1 VPLLS
6 IENLCVEYRTSAGRS
21 LVIRDFSLAIEPG
34 ESFGLVGESGCG
46 KSTLLMAIMGYLGRN
61 GAITNGRIMFEGR
74 NLVGLSD
81 AELRRLRASRIAVV
95 YQEPAA
101 ALNPSMTIGRQLMEV
116 PLLLAGA
123 NSRDARK
130 LVARVLGDVHLANPE
145 SVMRRYPH
153 QVSGGQKQRVVLAM
167 ALLANPA
174 LLLLDEPT
182 TGLDVTVAA
191 TVLDLVNELRRKYR
205 TALVYVSHNLGV
217 IAQVCDHIGVMYA
230 GEMVESAP
238 GAALF
243 ASPRHPYT
251 RGLIASLPL
260 VGADKHS
267 APLIPIPGTVPSP
280 MAARRGCAFSPR
292 CADARA
298 GQCDTGAIAMEHAA
312 PDHLV
317 RCVRFAELVPPVA
330 ADALVGQAGERGEV
344 LLKAQLLCR
353 VFKVGRLRLVA
364 NDELDIEARRG
375 RVLAIVGES
384 GSGKST
390 FARILAGLDSASSG
404 SLSFGGVELAT
415 RPVRRRDAAQVAAI
429 QMVFQNPDGTL
440 NPSHRVGRPLA
451 RALRRFGV
459 ARERRAI
466 GARVRALLEMVRL
479 QPAVRHSL
487 PRQLS
492 GGQKQRIAIARA
504 FAGNPELLIADEPVS
519 SLDVSV
525 QAAVVN
531 LLLNIQA
538 GSGTTMLFISH
549 DLVLV
554 RYLADE
560 VVVLYLGR
568 VMECGPA
575 QALFSPPYH
584 PYTEALLSAVPLPD
598 PSAGRA
604 RIRLEGEIPSA
615 LDPHPGC
622 RFAGRCPRKVGAVCD
637 TVPPPGHEAGDGH
650 LIFCHIPLDEL
661 RRAAPV
667 FGGAAAVEV
676 GAVGV

>member
-1 VPLLS
+1 
-6 IENLCVEYRTSAGRS
+6 
-21 LVIRDFSLAIEPG
+21 
-34 ESFGLVGESGCG
+34 
-46 KSTLLMAIMGYLGRN
+46 
-61 GAITNGRIMFEGR
+61 
-74 NLVGLSD
+74 
-81 AELRRLRASRIAVV
+81 V

-101 ALNPSMTIGRQLMEV
+101 ALNPSLTVGRQLMEV
-116 PLLLAGA
+116 PMLQAGVTTA
-123 NSRDARK
+123 DARK
-130 LVARVLGDVHLANPE
+130 LAARVLGDVHLPNPE

-153 QVSGGQKQRVVLAM
+153 QISGGQKQRVVLAM

-191 TVLDLVNELRRKYR
+191 VVLDLVNELRRKYR

-238 GAALF
+238 VASLF

-251 RGLIASLPL
+251 RGLIASLPAA
-260 VGADKHS
+260 GADKHS

-280 MAARRGCAFSPR
+280 AMLRSGCAFAPR
-292 CADARA
+292 CGDARV
-298 GQCDTGAIAMEHAA
+298 GQCDAGAIALETVV

-317 RCVRFAELVPPVA
+317 RCVRHAELAPPAV
-330 ADALVGQAGERGEV
+330 ADAVVSDATDAGDV
-344 LLKAQLLCR
+344 VLKAHLLSR
-353 VFKVGRLRLVA
+353 VFKVGRSRLVA
-364 NDELDIEARRG
+364 NDKLNFEARRG

-404 SLSFGGVELAT
+404 SLRFRGAEIGS
-415 RPVRRRDAAQVAAI
+415 RPVRRRDADQVAAI

-440 NPSHRVGRPLA
+440 NPSHRVGVPLA
-451 RALRRFGV
+451 RALHRFGV
-459 ARERRAI
+459 VRGRRAI

-479 QPAVRHSL
+479 QPAVRYSL

-531 LLLNIQA
+531 LLLHIQA
-538 GSGTTMLFISH
+538 GSGTTMIFISH

-554 RYLADE
+554 RYLADD
-560 VVVLYLGR
+560 VVVMYLGR
-568 VMECGPA
+568 VMECGPVR
-575 QALFSPPYH
+575 ALFSPPYH

-598 PSAGRA
+598 PSAGRT
-604 RIRLEGEIPSA
+604 RIRLQGEIPSP
-615 LDPHPGC
+615 LDVPPGC
-622 RFAGRCPRKVGAVCD
+622 PFASRCPRKVGAVCD
-637 TVPPPGHEAGDGH
+637 TMPPPAREAADGH
-650 LIFCHIPLDEL
+650 LIFCHIPLEEL
-661 RRAAPV
+661 QRMPPV
-667 FGGAAAVEV
+667 FGPATAVEI
-676 GAVGV
+676 GAGEG

>member
-1 VPLLS
+1 VALLS

-21 LVIRDFSLAIEPG
+21 VVIPDFSLSIEPG
-34 ESFGLVGESGCG
+34 ESVGLVGESGCG
-46 KSTLLMAIMGYLGRN
+46 KTTLLMALMGYLGRN
-61 GAITNGRIMFEGR
+61 GVIPKGRIVFEGR
-74 NLVGLSD
+74 DLVDLPD
-81 AELRRLRASRIAVV
+81 AELRRVRGSRIAIV

-101 ALNPSMTIGRQLMEV
+101 ALNPSLTIGRQLMEV
-116 PLLLAGA
+116 PLLRAGTA
-123 NSRDARK
+123 AAEGRK
-130 LVARVLGDVHLANPE
+130 RVTRVLGDVHLANPE

-153 QVSGGQKQRVVLAM
+153 QISGGQMQRVVLAM

-191 TVLDLVNELRRKYR
+191 AVLDLVNELRRKYR

-217 IAQVCDHIGVMYA
+217 IAQVCERIGVMYA

-238 GAALF
+238 VAALF

-260 VGADKHS
+260 AGADKHS
-267 APLIPIPGTVPSP
+267 APLIPIPGTVPNPAS
-280 MAARRGCAFSPR
+280 ARRGCAFAPR
-292 CADARA
+292 CAEARA
-298 GQCDTGAIAMEHAA
+298 GPCDSGAIAMQHAA
-312 PDHLV
+312 PEHLV
-317 RCVRFAELVPPVA
+317 RCVRFAEIA
-330 ADALVGQAGERGEV
+330 ARAFAAGAVTDATQAGEVV
-344 LLKAQLLCR
+344 LQAHQLSR
-353 VFKVGRLRLVA
+353 IFKVGRFRLVA
-364 NDELDIEARRG
+364 NDKLDIEARRG

-390 FARILAGLDSASSG
+390 FARILAGLDSASGG
-404 SLSFGGVELAT
+404 SLRFRGADIGAV
-415 RPVRRRDAAQVAAI
+415 PVRRRDAAQVAAI

-440 NPSHRVGRPLA
+440 NPSHQVGRPLA
-451 RALRRFGV
+451 RTLRRFGV
-459 ARERRAI
+459 VRGRRAI
-466 GARVRALLEMVRL
+466 RARVRALLEMVRL
-479 QPAVRHSL
+479 QPAVRYSL

-531 LLLNIQA
+531 LLLGIQS
-538 GSGTTMLFISH
+538 GSGTTMIFISH

-560 VVVLYLGR
+560 VVVMYLGR
-568 VMECGPA
+568 VMECGPV
-575 QALFSPPYH
+575 QALFRPPYH

-598 PSAGRA
+598 PSVGRT

-615 LDPHPGC
+615 LNPPPGC
-622 RFAGRCPRKVGAVCD
+622 RFAGRCPRKVGAICD
-637 TVPPPGHEAGDGH
+637 TVPPPAREAAEGH
-650 LIFCHIPLDEL
+650 LIFCHIPLEEL
-661 RRAAPV
+661 RRVPPV
-667 FGGAAAVEV
+667 FGRAEAVEV
-676 GAVGV
+676 AADGG

>member
-6 IENLCVEYRTSAGRS
+6 IENLSVEYRTSAGRAV
-21 LVIRDFSLAIEPG
+21 VIPDFSLSIEPC

-46 KSTLLMAIMGYLGRN
+46 KSTLLLAIMGYLGRN
-61 GAITNGRIMFEGR
+61 GAIPRGRIVFEGR
-74 NLVGLSD
+74 DLVGLRD
-81 AELRRLRASRIAVV
+81 AELRQVRGSRIAIV
-95 YQEPAA
+95 YQEPAT
-101 ALNPSMTIGRQLMEV
+101 ALNPSLTIGRQLMEV
-116 PLLLAGA
+116 PLLSADA
-123 NSRDARK
+123 NSAAAYRH
-130 LVARVLGDVHLANPE
+130 VVRVLSDVRLPDPG

-153 QVSGGQKQRVVLAM
+153 QLSGGQKQRVVLAM

-205 TALVYVSHNLGV
+205 TALIYVSHNLSV
-217 IAQVCDHIGVMYA
+217 IAQVCERIGVMYA
-230 GEMVESAP
+230 GEIVESAP
-238 GAALF
+238 VAALF
-243 ASPRHPYT
+243 AAPRHPYT
-251 RGLIASLPL
+251 RGLIASLPRA
-260 VGADKHS
+260 GADKHS
-267 APLIPIPGTVPSP
+267 TSLIPIPGTVPSP
-280 MAARRGCAFSPR
+280 TMPRRGCAFAPR

-298 GQCDTGAIAMEHAA
+298 GQCDAGAIEIEHADM
-312 PDHLV
+312 DHAV
-317 RCVRFAELVPPVA
+317 RCVRFADLSPPMSTGGIVA
-330 ADALVGQAGERGEV
+330 GATEVGEV
-344 LLKAQLLCR
+344 VLEVRQLSR
-353 VFKVGRLRLVA
+353 IFKVGRFRLLA
-364 NDELDIEARRG
+364 NDALDFEARHG

-384 GSGKST
+384 GSGKTT
-390 FARILAGLDSASSG
+390 FARILAGLDSAS
-404 SLSFGGVELAT
+404 GGNLRFRGADIAT
-415 RPVRRRDAAQVAAI
+415 TPVRGRDAAQVAAI

-459 ARERRAI
+459 ARDRHTI
-466 GARVRALLEMVRL
+466 SVRVRALLEMVRL
-479 QPAVRHSL
+479 QPAVRYSL

-538 GSGTTMLFISH
+538 GNGTTMIFISH

-560 VVVLYLGR
+560 VVVMYLGR
-568 VMECGPA
+568 VMESGPV

-598 PSAGRA
+598 PSAGHS
-604 RIRLEGEIPSA
+604 RIHLEGEIPSQ
-615 LDPHPGC
+615 LESSPGC
-622 RFAGRCPRKVGAVCD
+622 RFASRCPRKIGNVCD
-637 TVPPPGHEAGDGH
+637 KVPPPAQEAAEGH
-650 LIFCHIPLDEL
+650 LIFCHISLDEL
-661 RRAAPV
+661 RRVPPV
-667 FGGAAAVEV
+667 FGGGPTVAA
-676 GAVGV
+676 GGT

>member
-1 VPLLS
+1 V
-6 IENLCVEYRTSAGRS
+6 
-21 LVIRDFSLAIEPG
+21 VIPDFSLSVEPG

-61 GAITNGRIMFEGR
+61 GVIPKGRIVLEGR
-74 NLVGLSD
+74 DLVGLPD
-81 AELRRLRASRIAVV
+81 AELRRVRGPRIAIV

-101 ALNPSMTIGRQLMEV
+101 ALNPSLTIGRQLMEV
-116 PLLLAGA
+116 PLLQAGT
-123 NSRDARK
+123 NTTDARK
-130 LVARVLGDVHLANPE
+130 QVVRVLADVHLPNPD

-153 QVSGGQKQRVVLAM
+153 QISGGQKQRVVLAM

-191 TVLDLVNELRRKYR
+191 AVLDLVNELRRKYR

-238 GAALF
+238 VAGLF

-260 VGADKHS
+260 AGADKHS

-280 MAARRGCAFSPR
+280 AAERHGCAFAPR
-292 CADARA
+292 CAEARA
-298 GQCDTGAIAMEHAA
+298 GQCDTGTIAIQHAA
-312 PDHLV
+312 PDHFV
-317 RCVRFAELVPPVA
+317 RCVRFAEIAPPAFAAGSVADVAEPGELVLEA
-330 ADALVGQAGERGEV
+330 H
-344 LLKAQLLCR
+344 QLSR
-353 VFKVGRLRLVA
+353 IFKVGRFHLVA
-364 NDELDIEARRG
+364 NDELDLAARRG

-390 FARILAGLDSASSG
+390 FARILAGLDSASGG
-404 SLSFGGVELAT
+404 SLRFRGADIGKV
-415 RPVRRRDAAQVAAI
+415 PVRRRDADQIAAI

-459 ARERRAI
+459 ARGRREI

-479 QPAVRHSL
+479 QPAVRYSL

-531 LLLNIQA
+531 LLLGIQA
-538 GSGTTMLFISH
+538 GSGTTMIFISH

-560 VVVLYLGR
+560 VVVMYLGR
-568 VMECGPA
+568 VMECGPVR
-575 QALFSPPYH
+575 ALFSPPYH

-598 PSAGRA
+598 PSASRT
-604 RIRLEGEIPSA
+604 RIRLEGEIPSP
-615 LDPHPGC
+615 LNPPPGC
-622 RFAGRCPRKVGAVCD
+622 RFAGRCPRKVGRVCD
-637 TVPPPGHEAGDGH
+637 TVPPPAREAAEGH
-650 LIFCHIPLDEL
+650 LIFCHIPLEEL
-661 RRAAPV
+661 RRVPPV
-667 FGGAAAVEV
+667 FGRPATAEV
-676 GAVGV
+676 GVGGG

>member
-1 VPLLS
+1 MPLLS
-6 IENLCVEYRTSAGRS
+6 IENLCVEYRTSGGRS
-21 LVIRDFSLAIEPG
+21 LVIPDFSLSIEPG

-61 GAITNGRIMFEGR
+61 GAIPKGRIVFEGR
-74 NLVGLSD
+74 DLVGLPD
-81 AELRRLRASRIAVV
+81 AELRRVRGSRIGIV

-101 ALNPSMTIGRQLMEV
+101 ALNPSLTIGRQLTEV
-116 PLLLAGA
+116 PLLHGADLAE
-123 NSRDARK
+123 ARQM
-130 LVARVLGDVHLANPE
+130 VVRVLSDVHLPNAE

-191 TVLDLVNELRRKYR
+191 AVLDLVNELRRKYR
-205 TALVYVSHNLGV
+205 TALIYVSHNLGV
-217 IAQVCDHIGVMYA
+217 IAQVCDRIGVMYA

-238 GAALF
+238 VAELF

-280 MAARRGCAFSPR
+280 ATARRGCAFAPR
-292 CADARA
+292 CTDARA
-298 GQCDTGAIAMEHAA
+298 GQCDSGAIAIERAA
-312 PDHLV
+312 PHHLV
-317 RCVRFAELVPPVA
+317 RCVRFAELAPLVA
-330 ADALVGQAGERGEV
+330 AGGLGVDATDAGEV
-344 LLKAQLLCR
+344 LLEANRLSR
-353 VFKVGRLRLVA
+353 VFKVGRFRLVA
-364 NDELDIEARRG
+364 NDELDIVARRG

-390 FARILAGLDSASSG
+390 FARILSGLDRASGG
-404 SLSFGGVELAT
+404 SLRFRGVDIAT
-415 RPVRRRDAAQVAAI
+415 TPVRRRDAAQVAAI

-459 ARERRAI
+459 ARGRRAI

-479 QPAVRHSL
+479 QPAVRYSL

-531 LLLNIQA
+531 LLLGIQA
-538 GSGTTMLFISH
+538 DSGTTMIFISH

-560 VVVLYLGR
+560 VVVMYLGR
-568 VMECGPA
+568 VMECGPVR
-575 QALFSPPYH
+575 ALFSPPYH

-598 PSAGRA
+598 PSTARS
-604 RIRLEGEIPSA
+604 RIRLEGEIPSP
-615 LDPHPGC
+615 LDPPPGC
-622 RFAGRCPRKVGAVCD
+622 RFAGRCPRKVGTVCD
-637 TVPPPGHEAGDGH
+637 TVPPPAREAAEGH
-650 LIFCHIPLDEL
+650 LIFCHIPLEEL
-661 RRAAPV
+661 RHVPPM
-667 FGGAAAVEV
+667 FGSATPAAV
-676 GAVGV
+676 GATGG